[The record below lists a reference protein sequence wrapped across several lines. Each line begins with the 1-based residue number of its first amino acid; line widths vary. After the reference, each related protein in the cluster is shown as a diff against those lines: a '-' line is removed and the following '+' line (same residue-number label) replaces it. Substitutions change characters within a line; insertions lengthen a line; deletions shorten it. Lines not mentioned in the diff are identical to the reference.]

1 MIDDVVTSEFWCI
14 SGLEL
19 LTAMPG
25 ECTSPLAL
33 AFGSPQGQVRC
44 TARLVQAL
52 GSQSEL
58 SELLQ
63 FLAQGQPLSCQ
74 GSLWSAP
81 DAFLLVKP
89 PP

>member
-19 LTAMPG
+19 LNVMPV
-25 ECTSPLAL
+25 ECTPPLAL
-33 AFGSPQGQVRC
+33 AFGSPQGQVGC

-52 GSQSEL
+52 ESLSEL

-63 FLAQGQPLSCQ
+63 FLAQGQPLFCQ
-74 GSLWSAP
+74 GSLFW
-81 DAFLLVKP
+81 
-89 PP
+89 